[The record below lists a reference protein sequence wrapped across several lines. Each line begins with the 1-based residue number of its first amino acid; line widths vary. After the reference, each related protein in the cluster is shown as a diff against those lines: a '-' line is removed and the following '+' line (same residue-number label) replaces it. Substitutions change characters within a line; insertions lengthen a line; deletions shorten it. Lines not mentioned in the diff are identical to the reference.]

1 MRVIPEF
8 HPMKQ
13 LAKVLLLFFV
23 VVTVADLIG
32 FLLPALRGKAIREKV
47 VADVSEKL
55 EAYVTTTHGRWP
67 RSWDDLGLDED
78 DMGRYIELDFTLDPQ
93 TASVED
99 VARAIE
105 LTNQPHGMPW
115 PLAVRYPQHVIDR
128 VYLAI
133 CQARAKELEPSIGA
147 DSR

>member
-1 MRVIPEF
+1 
-8 HPMKQ
+8 MKQ

-47 VADVSEKL
+47 VADVFGKL
-55 EAYVTTTHGRWP
+55 EAYVTTTHGQWP

-105 LTNQPHGMPW
+105 PTNQPHGMPW
-115 PLAVRYPQHVIDR
+115 PLAVRCPQHVIDR
-128 VYLAI
+128 V
-133 CQARAKELEPSIGA
+133 
-147 DSR
+147 